1 MHPKPDVARLFDTP
15 RCGARTRK
23 GAACRS
29 PAVRGRHRCRMHG
42 GAKGSGGPPGERNGR
57 YTEGRFTKAAKQAA
71 RERQQA
77 ARERRRAVGV
87 ATAMVRHFVDVIEGR
102 EEETPAFAAQ
112 WEAEGAAAIETFRK
126 GNPAGYVRL
135 VLGLCR

>member
-1 MHPKPDVARLFDTP
+1 
-15 RCGARTRK
+15 
-23 GAACRS
+23 
-29 PAVRGRHRCRMHG
+29 MHG

-57 YTEGRFTKAAKQAA
+57 YTEGRFTKAVK
-71 RERQQA
+71 QA
-77 ARERRRAVGV
+77 ARERRRAVRV

-112 WEAEGAAAIETFRK
+112 REAKGAAAIETFRK

>member
-1 MHPKPDVARLFDTP
+1 
-15 RCGARTRK
+15 
-23 GAACRS
+23 
-29 PAVRGRHRCRMHG
+29 MHG

-71 RERQQA
+71 RER
-77 ARERRRAVGV
+77 RRAVRV

-112 WEAEGAAAIETFRK
+112 WEAEGAVGNSNVPGGQSCRLRQTCPGALPVTAFAAQWEADGAAAIRSLRE
-126 GNPAGYVRL
+126 AG
-135 VLGLCR
+135 LGGR